1 MAVVRKYGK
10 PDLFLTFTASS
21 DWPEIAESLGPG
33 QSSHDR
39 PDIVTR
45 VFEMKAQELLSD
57 LMDGGILGRVIAIL
71 AVVEWQKRGK
81 IQICKNCLKS
91 KITFLSNL
99 HFYEY

>member
-10 PDLFLTFTASS
+10 PDLFITMTASS
-21 DWPEIAESLGPG
+21 DWPEITESLKPG

-45 VFEMKAQELLSD
+45 VFEMKANELLSD

-81 IQICKNCLKS
+81 IQNSKNCLKS
-91 KITFLSNL
+91 RKSNSFRQLIFL
-99 HFYEY
+99 